1 MGVDSGLATVAMI
14 RALRKKLERRRSSA
28 SGGDGVAGGPPT
40 AGLTTGPRPDAE
52 SGEERAGEMAFL
64 DHLEELR
71 WRIIKAIGA
80 VAVCTVGCLFFAEW
94 VVDQLLLG
102 PTRADFFMY
111 QQLGMDA
118 VDVALQNRTVT
129 GQFFAYFG
137 TVLATGLILSSPV
150 VTYQIWKFLE
160 PGLYPDEKKG
170 LRFASVFATFFF
182 VLGISFGYLILTPL
196 ALQFFAQFVISEQ
209 IVNEFDISR
218 YFSMVLTW
226 SFGAG
231 ALFELPVV
239 VYFLAKIGIATPEV
253 LRKGRKYAFIAIL
266 ILAAIFTPPDPMS
279 QLIMAAPL
287 FLLYE
292 LSIWLA
298 GFVTKGNKRAAR
310 VVES

>member
-1 MGVDSGLATVAMI
+1 
-14 RALRKKLERRRSSA
+14 
-28 SGGDGVAGGPPT
+28 
-40 AGLTTGPRPDAE
+40 
-52 SGEERAGEMAFL
+52 MAFL

-71 WRIIKAIGA
+71 WRIIKAIASIA
-80 VAVCTVGCLFFAEW
+80 VFTIGCLFFADW

-102 PTRADFFMY
+102 PTRADFFVY
-111 QQLGMDA
+111 RRLGLDA
-118 VDVALQNRTVT
+118 VDVVLQNRTIT

-150 VTYQIWKFLE
+150 VIYQFWKFVE

-182 VLGISFGYLILTPL
+182 VLGTSFGYLVLTPL

-209 IVNEFDISR
+209 ILNEFDISR

-239 VYFLAKIGIATPEV
+239 VYFLAKVGIATPKA
-253 LRKGRKYAFIAIL
+253 LRKGRKYAVIAIL
-266 ILAAIFTPPDPMS
+266 ILAAVFTPPDPMS
-279 QLIMAAPL
+279 QLIMAVPL

-292 LSIWLA
+292 FSIGLA
-298 GFVTKGNKRAAR
+298 VFVERGRKRDEKATAA
-310 VVES
+310 

>member
-1 MGVDSGLATVAMI
+1 
-14 RALRKKLERRRSSA
+14 
-28 SGGDGVAGGPPT
+28 
-40 AGLTTGPRPDAE
+40 
-52 SGEERAGEMAFL
+52 MAFL

-71 WRIIKAIGA
+71 WRIFKAIAGIA
-80 VAVCTVGCLFFAEW
+80 VLTIGCLFFADW
-94 VVDQLLLG
+94 VVDKLLLG

-111 QQLGMDA
+111 RRFGLDA
-118 VDVALQNRTVT
+118 VDVVLQNRTVT

-150 VTYQIWKFLE
+150 VIYQFWKFVE

-182 VLGISFGYLILTPL
+182 VLGVSFGYLVIAPL

-239 VYFLAKIGIATPEV
+239 VYFLAKVGIATPEV
-253 LRKGRKYAFIAIL
+253 LRKGRKYAMIAIL
-266 ILAAIFTPPDPMS
+266 IMAAVFTPPDPMS
-279 QLIMAAPL
+279 QLIMSVPL

-292 LSIWLA
+292 LSIGLA
-298 GFVTKGNKRAAR
+298 AFVERGRKRDEEKNTAT
-310 VVES
+310 

>member
-1 MGVDSGLATVAMI
+1 
-14 RALRKKLERRRSSA
+14 
-28 SGGDGVAGGPPT
+28 
-40 AGLTTGPRPDAE
+40 
-52 SGEERAGEMAFL
+52 MAFL

-71 WRIIKAIGA
+71 WRIIKAIAGI
-80 VAVCTVGCLFFAEW
+80 VVFTIGCLFFADW

-102 PTRADFFMY
+102 PTRADFFVY
-111 QQLGMDA
+111 RRFGLDA
-118 VDVALQNRTVT
+118 VDVVLQNRTIT

-150 VTYQIWKFLE
+150 VIYQFWKFVE

-182 VLGISFGYLILTPL
+182 ILGTSFGYLVLTPL

-209 IVNEFDISR
+209 ILNEFDISR

-239 VYFLAKIGIATPEV
+239 VYFLAKVGIATPKA
-253 LRKGRKYAFIAIL
+253 LRKGRKYAVIAIL
-266 ILAAIFTPPDPMS
+266 ILAAVFTPPDPMS
-279 QLIMAAPL
+279 QLIMAVPL

-292 LSIWLA
+292 FSIGLA
-298 GFVTKGNKRAAR
+298 AFVERGRKRDEKAAAA
-310 VVES
+310 

>member
-1 MGVDSGLATVAMI
+1 
-14 RALRKKLERRRSSA
+14 
-28 SGGDGVAGGPPT
+28 
-40 AGLTTGPRPDAE
+40 
-52 SGEERAGEMAFL
+52 MAFL

-71 WRIIKAIGA
+71 WRIFKAIAGI
-80 VAVCTVGCLFFAEW
+80 VVCTIGCLFFADW
-94 VVDQLLLG
+94 VVDKLLLG

-111 QQLGMDA
+111 RRFGLDA
-118 VDVALQNRTVT
+118 VDVVLQNRTVT

-150 VTYQIWKFLE
+150 VIYQFWKFVE

-182 VLGISFGYLILTPL
+182 VLGTSFGYLVIAPI

-209 IVNEFDISR
+209 ILNEFDISR

-239 VYFLAKIGIATPEV
+239 VYFLAKVGIATPEV
-253 LRKGRKYAFIAIL
+253 LRKGRKYAMIGIL
-266 ILAAIFTPPDPMS
+266 ILAAVFTPPDPMS
-279 QLIMAAPL
+279 QFIMAVPL

-292 LSIWLA
+292 LSIGLA
-298 GFVTKGNKRAAR
+298 VFVERGRKRDEQIAP
-310 VVES
+310 E